1 MKICSNCETQLS
13 CGCQRR
19 TASDGTL
26 CCDQCISS
34 YEAKITPPKPIPLP
48 EVKAKKTDGNA

>member
-1 MKICSNCETQLS
+1 MAGTCTNCGATLS

-26 CCDQCISS
+26 CCDQCIQT
-34 YEAKITPPKPIPLP
+34 YEQKLVATKVNTPN
-48 EVKAKKTDGNA
+48 G

>member
-1 MKICSNCETQLS
+1 MSQTCTNCGVGLS

-26 CCDQCISS
+26 CCDQCIQAH
-34 YEAKITPPKPIPLP
+34 EQKLIATKVITPN
-48 EVKAKKTDGNA
+48 G

>member
-1 MKICSNCETQLS
+1 MAGTCTNCGATLT

-26 CCDQCISS
+26 CCDQCIQK
-34 YEAKITPPKPIPLP
+34 YEQHLVAIKVIT
-48 EVKAKKTDGNA
+48 TNG

>member
-1 MKICSNCETQLS
+1 MAGTCTNCGAVLS

-26 CCDQCISS
+26 CCDQCIQK
-34 YEAKITPPKPIPLP
+34 YEQHLVAIKVIT
-48 EVKAKKTDGNA
+48 TNA